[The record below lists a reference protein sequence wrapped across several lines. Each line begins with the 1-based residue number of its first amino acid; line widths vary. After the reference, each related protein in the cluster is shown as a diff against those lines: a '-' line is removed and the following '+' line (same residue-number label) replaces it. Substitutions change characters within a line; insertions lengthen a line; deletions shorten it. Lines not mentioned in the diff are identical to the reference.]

1 MSAMGDYGDVYMRK
15 DAAGPPGRTKAQ
27 NRATVQQ
34 LKLVSKN
41 YALGALYGLGNPGCT
56 TFLYGRYLGP
66 GMVFF
71 PCGLTPLQSRVRL
84 TCWSIP
90 NSQSYSFV
98 ATFCDHVPN
107 VDAENIMITKP

>member
-1 MSAMGDYGDVYMRK
+1 MGDYGDVYMRK

-41 YALGALYGLGNPGCT
+41 YALCALYGLRNPGCT
-56 TFLYGRYLGP
+56 TFLYGRYWGP

-71 PCGLTPLQSRVRL
+71 PCGLDCRVELDLHADQFRTLNLARL
-84 TCWSIP
+84 LLP
-90 NSQSYSFV
+90 FV
-98 ATFCDHVPN
+98 T
-107 VDAENIMITKP
+107 MYLMSTLKTL

>member
-41 YALGALYGLGNPGCT
+41 YALYALYGLRNPGCT
-56 TFLYGRYLGP
+56 TFRYGRYLGP

-71 PCGLTPLQSRVRL
+71 PCGLTPLQSRVGL
-84 TCWSIP
+84 TC
-90 NSQSYSFV
+90 
-98 ATFCDHVPN
+98 
-107 VDAENIMITKP
+107 